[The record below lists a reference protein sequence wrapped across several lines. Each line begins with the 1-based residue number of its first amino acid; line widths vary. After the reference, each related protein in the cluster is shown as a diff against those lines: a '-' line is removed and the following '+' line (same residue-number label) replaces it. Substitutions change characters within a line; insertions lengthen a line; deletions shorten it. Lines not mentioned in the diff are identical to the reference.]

1 MGRAFSPRSV
11 CDAILGRCPRL
22 VWGAPLALRHTRFTR
37 FMHARH
43 PRHAWRGRR
52 GRRGRASTPRRF
64 STRCLTWR
72 RMISMR
78 ASCMRD
84 GAWTTR
90 SSRHEQGQRPA
101 SIPAWGSAPR
111 RVMKKERGLKARSMC
126 GCATGW
132 RGLSALC
139 IFKVSDPRRC
149 LGLVWR
155 RVVGPLRIVHQK
167 SARHALDGAARY
179 GVVTRM
185 FRNHVG
191 SPCSV
196 SMSFPWP
203 GAKPSLFLNLLFAT
217 QAFQSSDFVSAEE
230 HSFPFR

>member
-52 GRRGRASTPRRF
+52 GRRGRHARRGRASTPRRF
-64 STRCLTWR
+64 STRCRTWR

-90 SSRHEQGQRPA
+90 SSRREKGQRPA
-101 SIPAWGSAPR
+101 SIPAWGNAPGF
-111 RVMKKERGLKARSMC
+111 VMKNNRGLKARSML
-126 GCATGW
+126 GCVRVMDRAFSPRSVCDAVPW
-132 RGLSALC
+132 ALPKAGMGRAVGASMC
-139 IFKVSDPRRC
+139 A
-149 LGLVWR
+149 
-155 RVVGPLRIVHQK
+155 VVR
-167 SARHALDGAARY
+167 
-179 GVVTRM
+179 
-185 FRNHVG
+185 
-191 SPCSV
+191 
-196 SMSFPWP
+196 
-203 GAKPSLFLNLLFAT
+203 
-217 QAFQSSDFVSAEE
+217 
-230 HSFPFR
+230 

>member
-52 GRRGRASTPRRF
+52 GRRGRHAWRGRRGRASTPRRF

-101 SIPAWGSAPR
+101 SIPAWGNAPGF
-111 RVMKKERGLKARSMC
+111 VMGNDRGLKARSMH
-126 GCATGW
+126 GYG
-132 RGLSALC
+132 R
-139 IFKVSDPRRC
+139 
-149 LGLVWR
+149 
-155 RVVGPLRIVHQK
+155 
-167 SARHALDGAARY
+167 DGS
-179 GVVTRM
+179 G
-185 FRNHVG
+185 FQ
-191 SPCSV
+191 
-196 SMSFPWP
+196 
-203 GAKPSLFLNLLFAT
+203 PSLCLRCGSLGVAQGWYGARRWRFDVRCRALI
-217 QAFQSSDFVSAEE
+217 E
-230 HSFPFR
+230 HEADTDLRRLRTSTADSYCG